1 LYGLSRY
8 PAVALSAKLATGGVI
23 VSEAYPKPPWRTH
36 GSGLAIP
43 CIVSARNV
51 SVPDEFRV
59 MSTAGRTLGLLLY
72 LEYVDPSPM
81 THRELLWLSAIV
93 RCTDRAYDVPRIGP
107 MYYVAKAYVD
117 DGASL
122 AAGRREWSLPR
133 SLAHFA
139 RRGNRIEVDAEDGT
153 HVAFSWKPRGF
164 TFPAPANIST
174 LQKGAGRVIC
184 FQAQGRARVQ
194 LATYR
199 LEAFASEQPEWQS
212 FASGLVLPGLASY
225 LKSFDMTLRAPMTV
239 TRRLESIAPAPS
251 LV

>member
-1 LYGLSRY
+1 
-8 PAVALSAKLATGGVI
+8 
-23 VSEAYPKPPWRTH
+23 
-36 GSGLAIP
+36 
-43 CIVSARNV
+43 V
-51 SVPDEFRV
+51 SVPDEFTVLR
-59 MSTAGRTLGLLLY
+59 TAGRTLGLLLY

-117 DGASL
+117 SHDSL

-133 SLAHFA
+133 TLAQF
-139 RRGNRIEVDAEDGT
+139 RRLGNRIQVDAEDGT

-174 LQKGAGRVIC
+174 LQRGAGRVIC
-184 FQAQGRARVQ
+184 FQARGRARVQ

-199 LEAFASEQPEWQS
+199 LEAFASEEPAWQS
-212 FASGLVLPGLASY
+212 FASGLVLPGVASY
-225 LKSFDMTLRAPMTV
+225 LKSFDMTLRAPLSLP
-239 TRRLESIAPAPS
+239 RRLDSIAPAPS